1 MELRRITMNKQGFTL
16 VELIVVM
23 VLFGLIITMGYYVY
37 GVVTNY
43 YRITSDRTNA
53 QENFRLVSDY
63 LSKEFG
69 NAEYITLLPD
79 VTSIPDDPVE
89 GGMKVYVDSV
99 SPTEDAVFV
108 SSYSESTSSFEDET
122 MIGYPVKT
130 MDMVFY
136 AMNNNTEILG
146 MEYSA
151 KEFDTADKFLVENI
165 LLQNSPLQDI
175 VLASRYDAVYFT
187 SY

>member
-1 MELRRITMNKQGFTL
+1 MNKQGFTL

-69 NAEYITLLPD
+69 NAEYITLLR
-79 VTSIPDDPVE
+79 TSR
-89 GGMKVYVDSV
+89 
-99 SPTEDAVFV
+99 
-108 SSYSESTSSFEDET
+108 
-122 MIGYPVKT
+122 
-130 MDMVFY
+130 
-136 AMNNNTEILG
+136 
-146 MEYSA
+146 
-151 KEFDTADKFLVENI
+151 
-165 LLQNSPLQDI
+165 
-175 VLASRYDAVYFT
+175 RYLMT
-187 SY
+187 P